1 MKDIS
6 QQTWFNLLENNDNA
20 VIVDVRTPD
29 EWKEGII
36 ENAQMSNIFE
46 EAQFQNF
53 LGGLDKDKEYFM
65 YCRSGGRSGMACQM
79 MDQMGFKTTYNLIG
93 GMMNWTGEVHSLK

>member
-20 VIVDVRTPD
+20 VIVDVRTPE
-29 EWKEGII
+29 EWNEGII
-36 ENAQMSNIFE
+36 ENALTSNIFDD
-46 EAQFQNF
+46 ANF
-53 LGGLDKDKEYFM
+53 LGFLEGLDKDKEYFM
-65 YCRSGGRSGMACQM
+65 YCRSGGRSGRACMM

-93 GMMNWTGEVHSLK
+93 GMMSWSGKVHPYK